1 MHETSIEPVR
11 LTGEGLRFADVE
23 AVARRARPVEL
34 AEGARARM
42 AASRAWVDAS
52 VQGAEDRAVYGVN
65 TGYGSL
71 ARVRIGNE
79 HIAQLSWNLVRSH
92 AAGVG
97 PPVADDAVR
106 AMMLLRANALAKGA
120 SGVRPALVDT
130 LCAML
135 CAGVVPV
142 VPSRGSCG
150 SSGDLA
156 PLSHLG
162 LVVFRGP
169 EADDPASGEAWFG
182 GELLSG
188 AEAMRRA
195 GLERLVPAPKEGL
208 GMINGAQLTCAIGAL
223 AVADSNRLVLAAEV
237 AAALSFEALLA
248 VTRALHPSV
257 HALRPFEG
265 ARECASNLRRL
276 LEGSTLVDS
285 LPDKVQDAY
294 SLRCTP
300 QVHGAARDGL
310 RYAARQVA
318 VELNSV
324 TDNPVIL
331 LDVDDANKAFSA
343 GLFHGEPVGIACDHL
358 KLCVAE
364 LGAIS
369 ERRIYRLTTGSLSA
383 RLPPSLAEREG
394 LRLGL
399 MMPQVSAAA
408 LVAHNRQ
415 LAWPASADSIPTCE
429 DQEDHVAMST
439 TAARRAAEVV
449 GHSQLIVAIELL
461 AAVKGVWARLA
472 VDPSAHLGVGT
483 RAAVEALEELLG
495 GRRTSAAP
503 SEDLEPLVDAV
514 RSGWLVGRVQQAVG
528 GLEGVIDG

>member
-1 MHETSIEPVR
+1 MQRTPDDAVR
-11 LTGEGLRFADVE
+11 LTGSALTFADVE
-23 AVARRARPVEL
+23 AVARGGRSVRLADDARS
-34 AEGARARM
+34 RM

-52 VQGAEDRAVYGVN
+52 VQGSDDRAVYGVN

-97 PPVADDAVR
+97 PEVPEDAVR

-135 CAGVVPV
+135 DRGVVPV

-169 EADDPASGEAWFG
+169 DGEDGASGEARFG
-182 GELLSG
+182 GERLSG
-188 AEAMRRA
+188 LEAMGRA
-195 GLERLVPAPKEGL
+195 GIERLVPAPKEGL

-223 AVADSNRLVLAAEV
+223 AVADAERLVLAAEI
-237 AAALSFEALLA
+237 ACALSFEALLA
-248 VTRALHPSV
+248 VTRALHPGV
-257 HALRPFEG
+257 HALRPYRG
-265 ARECASNLRRL
+265 ARACASNLSRML
-276 LEGSTLVDS
+276 AGSTLVDA

-310 RYAARQVA
+310 RFAAEQVA
-318 VELNSV
+318 VELNAV

-331 LDVDDANKAFSA
+331 LDAPDANKAFSA
-343 GLFHGEPVGIACDHL
+343 GLFHGEPVGMACDHL
-358 KLCVAE
+358 KLCVSE

-369 ERRIYRLTTGSLSA
+369 ERRIYRLTTASLSA
-383 RLPPSLAEREG
+383 RLPPLQDEREG

-415 LAWPASADSIPTCE
+415 LCWPASADSIPTCE

-449 GHSQLIVAIELL
+449 GHTQQIVAIELL
-461 AAVKGVWARLA
+461 AATRGVWARLDA
-472 VDPSAHLGVGT
+472 RPDARLGAGT
-483 RAAVEALEELLG
+483 RAALEHIEQALG

-503 SEDLEPLVDAV
+503 ADDMERLVGLVRDGSLVEHV
-514 RSGWLVGRVQQAVG
+514 RSAVG
-528 GLEGVIDG
+528 GLEGVIDA